1 MNKLILLMGMV
12 VLVSIQTVYAKSPP
26 AGTGKADVPAN
37 ILFLLDVSGSMN
49 STIPGVYEEITD
61 LAVDA
66 EGYHW
71 FLSTPNHFVMRVD
84 HSDPATPM
92 EVGRFGK
99 FGGGSNPGELN
110 EPHRMAIKKD
120 PDDKKEKL
128 YISDHRNNRVQKY
141 KIKAGTEPLSLEK
154 SFRVMRP
161 QGLDVDSKG
170 NLYVYSSFHKKLIKL
185 DKDGKEVWRKDSGE
199 ALSLSVYEGPR
210 KDPLPNDDFIY
221 SVGGPGTAHRVKQ
234 YDLDGNLIA
243 DEAAKWGFTPDVVA
257 TPDGVYTIAAQET
270 PGGYTYQ
277 DHDRKVTRLT
287 HSLKFL
293 DDFGGYGYSNRSFLD
308 ARAIGT
314 NPLTGRIWVG
324 DYRLD
329 HIKIFSPTLAFYQKL
344 GETQTRLGAV
354 KKTIKKLVS
363 DPDLVKGANFGL
375 ETWATTSETKIVVPV
390 DVDGASKIF
399 TFMDT
404 VKAPGWHTDLDPAMA
419 LARDYMRGPKSPIDK
434 SASCQKTF
442 LIVLSDG
449 QWRDR
454 QASSIAKDLV
464 AMNGIKTFV
473 IGMFTGGNANY
484 IKLAKA
490 GGTYPD
496 SPLYTRNWMHLY
508 TTLASYIRQAIAS
521 RLTFTTPFVMPSV
534 SGDDHLFQST
544 FTYKTDHQWEGKLSK
559 FKIKPD
565 GGIGSLVWEA
575 GSRLNDKSPSS
586 RKIWTV
592 GIPQGMNNFTLSNKV
607 KLENLMWENS
617 GENPTD
623 TEVENLIK
631 FVRGIDAY
639 DEDADT
645 KTNDERWKLGDIYH
659 SQIAVVGA
667 PTGDIS
673 DDPADSHT
681 EAYYRHLKGYKNF
694 KQSHEKRNAAVY
706 VGAND
711 GMLHAFDST
720 SGQELWAFIPPA
732 MLPKFRDMRATSPNE
747 SVSIYGVDGSPVIK
761 DVFYQNKWTTM
772 LIAGMGLGGKSYF
785 ALDVTYRDNP
795 RFLFAFSNDP
805 TEQKTYHWNS
815 AGVRTT
821 HEYSGISTKYNYS
834 KLGHALSIPTIVLA
848 RIKGAPKWV
857 GAIGAGFNAGVDTN
871 YASAIY
877 IIDLENEGKVL
888 KKLDLTD
895 NPGGYAN
902 AVPSQLTA
910 ITPDTTGF
918 ANYSGAM
925 LYAVDLETKEHKL
938 NLTDDG
944 IVYSHTTLFDG
955 QGTTTNGQ
963 SSYFSVTP
971 SIGTD
976 GKLWVYFGTGDQQ
989 KLQHMSPTIKNRIF
1003 GIRESNFPIFKPVPT
1018 DLIGKLK
1025 NVTGGGSLCPSA
1037 TDSGWYKNLT
1047 TNEKVTGK
1055 IAIHDETLYVSRYTP
1070 NNAQV
1075 CNPGTNLL
1083 SEIGYGCGKSQKD
1096 TKLGTGI
1103 LTGAVVFKGKIYIG
1117 ISGVAGNKGGSP
1129 AAGYTQYGNIIV
1141 GKPAKSSD
1149 TGGGVNRE
1157 SWREIY

>member
-37 ILFLLDVSGSMN
+37 ILFLLDVSGSMT
-49 STIPGVYEEITD
+49 SSIPGVYQEITD
-61 LAVDA
+61 LAVDS
-66 EGYHW
+66 EGHHW
-71 FLSTPNHFVMRVD
+71 FLSTPENFVRRVD
-84 HSDPATPM
+84 HSNPELLAVLGT
-92 EVGRFGK
+92 FGEA
-99 FGGGSNPGELN
+99 GSGDKHLQNPQ
-110 EPHRMAIKKD
+110 RITIKKD
-120 PDDKKEKL
+120 PDDKKEKV
-128 YISDHRNNRVQKY
+128 YISDKDNNRVQKY
-141 KIKAGTEPLSLEK
+141 KIESGTELLSLEK
-154 SFRVMRP
+154 SFPVLEP
-161 QGLDVDSKG
+161 EGLDVDSEG
-170 NLYVYSSFHKKLIKL
+170 NIYVYSAADKVLIKL
-185 DKDGKEVWRKDSGE
+185 DKDGTELTRWTSGP
-199 ALSLSVYEGPR
+199 ALSLSVYEGP
-210 KDPLPNDDFIY
+210 KKPPSPNDDFIY

-234 YDLDGNLIA
+234 FDLDGNLIA

-257 TPDGVYTIAAQET
+257 TPDGVYTVAAQET
-270 PGGYTYQ
+270 PGAYGY
-277 DHDRKVTRLT
+277 DSDDRKVTRLT
-287 HSLKFL
+287 HDLQFVKDIGS
-293 DDFGGYGYSNRSFLD
+293 YGSGNYYWKD
-308 ARAIGT
+308 VRAIGT
-314 NPLTGRIWVG
+314 NPSTGRIWIG
-324 DYRLD
+324 DYRLNNV
-329 HIKIFSPTLAFYQKL
+329 KLYSPTLVFYK
-344 GETQTRLGAV
+344 ELGARITRIDAARIV
-354 KKTIKKLVS
+354 IKKLVS

-375 ETWATTSETKIVVPV
+375 ETWATTSETKIAVPV

-399 TFMDT
+399 KFMDT
-404 VKAPGWHTDLDPAMA
+404 VTAPGWATDLDPAMA
-419 LARDYMRGPKSPIDK
+419 LARDYLRGSQSPIDK

-449 QWRDR
+449 YWSDR
-454 QASSIAKDLV
+454 TSSSIAKDLV
-464 AMNGIKTFV
+464 AKNGIKTFV
-473 IGMFTGGNANY
+473 IGMFTSGNSNY
-484 IKLAKA
+484 IKLSKA

-496 SPLYTRNWMHLY
+496 SPLYTQNWMHLY

-521 RLTFTTPFVMPSV
+521 RLTFTTPFVMPGV
-534 SGDDHLFQST
+534 SGDDHIFQST
-544 FTYKTDHQWEGKLSK
+544 FTYKTNHQWEGKLQK

-575 GSRLNDKSPSS
+575 GSRLNDKSASS

-592 GIPQGMNNFTLSNKV
+592 GIPQGMNNFTLSNKA
-607 KLENLMWENS
+607 KLQDLMWENS

-623 TEVENLIK
+623 AEVENLIK

-639 DEDADT
+639 DENADT

-667 PTGDIS
+667 PTADTS
-673 DDPADSHT
+673 DDPADNNT
-681 EAYYRHLKGYKNF
+681 EAYYRHLNGYITF
-694 KQSHEKRNAAVY
+694 KKLHEKRNAAVY

-732 MLPKFRDMRATSPNE
+732 MLPKFRNMRATSPNE

-805 TEQKTYHWNS
+805 TEKKTYHWNS

-821 HEYSGISTKYNYS
+821 HKYSGINTNYNYS

-877 IIDLENEGKVL
+877 IIDLENEGEVL

-902 AVPSQLTA
+902 AFPSQLTA

-925 LYAVDLETKEHKL
+925 LYGVDLEAKEHKF
-938 NLTDDG
+938 NLTNDG
-944 IVYSHTTLFDG
+944 IVYSHSKIFDG

-1003 GIRESNFPIFKPVPT
+1003 GIRDSNFPRFKTVPT
-1018 DLIGKLK
+1018 DMIGKLK
-1025 NVTGGGSLCPSA
+1025 NVSGGGSVCPSA
-1037 TDSGWYKNLT
+1037 TDSGWYINLT

-1055 IAIHDETLYVSRYTP
+1055 IAIHDRTLYVSRYTP

-1083 SEIGYGCGKSQKD
+1083 SEIGYGCGKSQKE
-1096 TKLGTGI
+1096 TKLGNGI
-1103 LTGAVVFKGKIYIG
+1103 LTGAVVFKGNIYIG
-1117 ISGVAGNKGGSP
+1117 ISGVAGDAGGSP
-1129 AAGYTQYGNIIV
+1129 ATGYTQHGNIIV
-1141 GKPAKSSD
+1141 GKPANSSD
-1149 TGGGVNRE
+1149 SGGAVNQE
-1157 SWREIY
+1157 SWREIF